1 MPGSFQTHFPVL
13 RPINQGYICV
23 GWTSTPRGGGGAQTF
38 VFCLYMHAHFVCV
51 CVCVCVFVLPVRV
64 CVRVSEEGVF
74 VCFVSICRRRWE
86 EVVDAGL
93 IPALQSKLQSQT
105 SFSAPPS
112 SFSSRFQRWRTS
124 LTDLNTVKHTHEHTH
139 THTPFSALLGLARR
153 RIIFQHL
160 CSSVPVC
167 LLPEASGTPGPE
179 LPLLLSSLLRSFF
192 PPLLSCLAV
201 ISPVSFQVY
210 SYE

>member
-1 MPGSFQTHFPVL
+1 MDLYPKGRGWSTDVCVLPVYA
-13 RPINQGYICV
+13 R
-23 GWTSTPRGGGGAQTF
+23 TPR
-38 VFCLYMHAHFVCV
+38 VCV
-51 CVCVCVFVLPVRV
+51 CECVCMFVLPVRV
-64 CVRVSEEGVF
+64 CVRVSEGGGF

-93 IPALQSKLQSQT
+93 IPASQSKLQSRT

-112 SFSSRFQRWRTS
+112 SRFQRRRTPPPHRPQHVQ
-124 LTDLNTVKHTHEHTH
+124 THTHEHTH
-139 THTPFSALLGLARR
+139 TTFSALLGLARR

-179 LPLLLSSLLRSFF
+179 LPLLLSSLLSSFF
-192 PPLLSCLAV
+192 PPTL
-201 ISPVSFQVY
+201 SPVWLLCLQSL
-210 SYE
+210 SRSIHMNNK